1 MYRYGVTSFD
11 PSASTIG
18 RPRNPKVEQ
27 VVFDAVLDLIGEGS
41 TLTSLSLVTI
51 ARRGCISR
59 NSLYRR
65 WTTKEELYLDVVKS
79 LERPVFEIAEQ
90 SARESLVKL
99 LTEEFSE
106 AADERFRR
114 LYRAINAEAEIFPE
128 LFEHYIEEHATPRRE
143 TIKRIIRRGKEA
155 GEIRVDVDE
164 SVLTEVLI
172 SSVVVQTLTGPTG
185 DPDRPSMSQLITDLA
200 FDGASPR

>member
-90 SARESLVKL
+90 ADIQSGNFSKL
-99 LTEEFSE
+99 LLDGHQIQKRLRWMLVGAVTGVYH
-106 AADERFRR
+106 RHRR
-114 LYRAINAEAEIFPE
+114 NL
-128 LFEHYIEEHATPRRE
+128 
-143 TIKRIIRRGKEA
+143 
-155 GEIRVDVDE
+155 
-164 SVLTEVLI
+164 
-172 SSVVVQTLTGPTG
+172 
-185 DPDRPSMSQLITDLA
+185 
-200 FDGASPR
+200 